1 MLDLCKNEK
10 ASEQIP
16 DKTIKQKSLEEI
28 LRNEFAWTLEQ
39 VAGKTLISDTSRSL

>member
-1 MLDLCKNEK
+1 MLDLCKDEK
-10 ASEQIP
+10 PTKQIP

-39 VAGKTLISDTSRSL
+39 VAGKLNIADT